1 MSAFLTRSRLST
13 EIRNCLALALPLAGA
28 QLAQAMTAFADT
40 VMMGLLGSEA
50 LAAGGLGAA
59 LFQACL
65 LVSSSIVSAV
75 SSLGAAA
82 FGAGQSE
89 RVGQVVRQGLWLA
102 VVMAVPIVF
111 LLWFSEPLF
120 QGLGQEASVTQQS
133 ESYLRAIV
141 WGFFPALGFAVLRHF
156 VSALSQPRSVIVI
169 MIGGTLF
176 NVAANYVLMFGKF
189 GLPALGLAGI
199 GWASTLSLWGMFLA
213 LILHIRSQT
222 HFRTYGVFR
231 NLHHFEGRLFAEL
244 LHVGLPIG
252 ILSAAETGLFT
263 VTTFLMG
270 QLGTAT
276 LAAHQ
281 IALQTAA
288 LTFMI
293 PLGISFAN
301 TVRVGQ
307 FLGQGDL
314 QSAKLAG
321 YTGMSIGVGFM
332 ALMALLFWT
341 VPEAI
346 VSLYLDIRNPA
357 NQAVVTLAKQLLGV
371 AAMFQVVD
379 GLQVTA
385 VGALRGLKDTRIPM
399 LIGLLAYWGIGLT
412 CGYTLGLRFGFG
424 GVGLW
429 WGLAIGLVLA
439 ASILTW
445 RFSTSSLWAEGIE
458 NRWDR

>member
-1 MSAFLTRSRLST
+1 MSAFLTRSKLTT
-13 EIRNCLALALPLAGA
+13 EIRDCLALALPLAGA
-28 QLAQAMTAFADT
+28 QVAQAMTAFADT

-65 LVSSSIVSAV
+65 LVSSSIVSSV

-82 FGAGQSE
+82 FGAGNSE
-89 RVGQVVRQGLWLA
+89 QVGRVVRQGLWLA
-102 VVMAVPIVF
+102 IVLAVPIVL
-111 LLWFSEPLF
+111 LLWFAEPLF
-120 QGLGQEASVTQQS
+120 RWLGQEASTTVQS

-141 WGFFPALGFAVLRHF
+141 WGFFPGLGFAVLRHF
-156 VSALSQPRSVIVI
+156 VSALSRPRPIIVI
-169 MIGGTLF
+169 MIGGTLL
-176 NVAANYVLMFGKF
+176 NVVGNYVLMFGKF

-199 GWASTLSLWGMFLA
+199 GWASSLSLWSMFLA
-213 LILHIRSQT
+213 LILYIRSQT
-222 HFRTYGVFR
+222 HFRAYGVFR
-231 NLHHFEGRLFAEL
+231 NLHHFEAKLFAEL

-270 QLGTAT
+270 QLGTVT

-288 LTFMI
+288 LTFMV

-314 QSAKLAG
+314 HRARLAG

-332 ALMALLFWT
+332 ALMAVLFWT
-341 VPEAI
+341 VPKTI
-346 VSLYLDIRNPA
+346 VSLYLDVQNPA
-357 NQAVVTLAKQLLGV
+357 NQAVVVLAQRLLGV

-379 GLQVTA
+379 GLQVTT

-399 LIGLLAYWGIGLT
+399 LIGLIAYWGIGLT
-412 CGYTLGLRFGFG
+412 CGYMLGLRLGFG

-429 WGLAIGLVLA
+429 WGLAIGLALA
-439 ASILTW
+439 AGILTW
-445 RFSTSSLWAEGIE
+445 RFSTSPLWSKEITAK
-458 NRWDR
+458 